1 MYIYFFLLIKCV
13 LTIWMALR
21 NIFEIFGHF
30 DNLYQHFI
38 IKYDLENT
46 KKTFRIWK
54 TENIKDILR
63 TAAEFILNSFKE
75 LFQNTSVYQK

>member
-46 KKTFRIWK
+46 KKI
-54 TENIKDILR
+54 
-63 TAAEFILNSFKE
+63 
-75 LFQNTSVYQK
+75 FQNLKDRKYKGHFENCC

>member
-46 KKTFRIWK
+46 KKI
-54 TENIKDILR
+54 
-63 TAAEFILNSFKE
+63 
-75 LFQNTSVYQK
+75 FQNLKDRKYKGHFENC

>member
-1 MYIYFFLLIKCV
+1 
-13 LTIWMALR
+13 MALR

-46 KKTFRIWK
+46 KKI
-54 TENIKDILR
+54 
-63 TAAEFILNSFKE
+63 
-75 LFQNTSVYQK
+75 FQNLKDRKYKGHFENCC